1 MRTWSIRI
9 TPDENPKEESNKC
22 NEKKKKLGQKEK
34 KGRKLLPKFAEWEE
48 SANLIGEE

>member
-1 MRTWSIRI
+1 MRNWSIRI
-9 TPDENPKEESNKC
+9 TPDENPMKNPI
-22 NEKKKKLGQKEK
+22 NAMRRKKIGQKEK